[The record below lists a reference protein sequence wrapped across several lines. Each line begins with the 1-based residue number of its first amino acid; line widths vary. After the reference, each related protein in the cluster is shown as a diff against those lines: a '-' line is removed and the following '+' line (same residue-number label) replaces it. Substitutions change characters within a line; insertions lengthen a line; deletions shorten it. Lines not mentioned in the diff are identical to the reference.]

1 MVILALSDCL
11 IDYHSFWIRIGQ
23 YLEEIS
29 KDEEVILADDV
40 NMIHKLTIGDV
51 LIIYRHNKEWGDIS
65 LDLAQ
70 LKTRGVYIISDVDD
84 YLWDD
89 GWKRGWSLERLKNYT
104 KALRNCNVITCS
116 TSTLLQQLSV
126 MFEGIKIQ
134 LIPNTAPRCTKVEKF
149 KTSGILRIGWTG
161 APWTRPHDL
170 DLIKP
175 IIEKIK
181 MHPDKYKLVHIGHLD
196 NYPTLGTIIGM
207 PEKMIEKHPLNGH
220 KKYLRN

>member
-89 GWKRGWSLERLKNYT
+89 GWKRGWSLERL
-104 KALRNCNVITCS
+104 
-116 TSTLLQQLSV
+116 
-126 MFEGIKIQ
+126 
-134 LIPNTAPRCTKVEKF
+134 
-149 KTSGILRIGWTG
+149 
-161 APWTRPHDL
+161 
-170 DLIKP
+170 
-175 IIEKIK
+175 
-181 MHPDKYKLVHIGHLD
+181 
-196 NYPTLGTIIGM
+196 
-207 PEKMIEKHPLNGH
+207 
-220 KKYLRN
+220 